1 VRGRSIGLAGVV
13 ALTLLTPLTSG
24 CSGSVD
30 RSAAVDDVL
39 TRFEG
44 RLTRSQ
50 AECYVDRVVEELG
63 ADTLEQD
70 RPPPEKVPRLTRI
83 RTDCAGVASLGT
95 SIPPSTIESVT
106 GGGTAPMKVGADPEL
121 DALHAACAEGAGE
134 ACDRLFDLAPLGSEY
149 EDFALSCGG
158 RTSEL
163 RCAARYP
170 GGEVRSG

>member
-1 VRGRSIGLAGVV
+1 MMVLA
-13 ALTLLTPLTSG
+13 LLTAA
-24 CSGSVD
+24 CSSSID
-30 RSAAVDDVL
+30 RSAAVDQVME
-39 TRFEG
+39 RFEG

-50 AECYVDRVVEELG
+50 AECYVDRVVDELG
-63 ADTLEQD
+63 SDTLEQD

-95 SIPPSTIESVT
+95 SIPPPTQEPVT

-134 ACDRLFDLAPLGSEY
+134 ACDRLFDLAPLGSDY
-149 EDFALSCGG
+149 EDFALSCGN

-163 RCAARYP
+163 RCGERYP
-170 GGEVRSG
+170 GGEVRSAAG